1 MGAVRCE
8 GVDPGSLICMSKTM
22 PDLGLALW
30 SLLAR
35 NVNAN
40 AKGGK
45 REGAEQ
51 KTSHLERSHCTLC
64 LFSIQFNPAL

>member
-1 MGAVRCE
+1 MAGAPAVFRRRFALGAVRCE
-8 GVDPGSLICMSKTM
+8 GVDPGSVICMSKTM

-40 AKGGK
+40 AKG
-45 REGAEQ
+45 RGAEGGA
-51 KTSHLERSHCTLC
+51 E
-64 LFSIQFNPAL
+64 

>member
-40 AKGGK
+40 ARGAGDEGGGC
-45 REGAEQ
+45 RAENEPPGTQ
-51 KTSHLERSHCTLC
+51 SLYSVP
-64 LFSIQFNPAL
+64 F